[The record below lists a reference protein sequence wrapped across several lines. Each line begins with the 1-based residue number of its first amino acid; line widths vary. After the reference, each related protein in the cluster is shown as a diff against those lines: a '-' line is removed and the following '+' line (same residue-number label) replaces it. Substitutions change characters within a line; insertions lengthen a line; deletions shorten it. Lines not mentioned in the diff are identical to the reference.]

1 MVRSILIILAIFAM
15 EILAIA
21 IVFFAVC
28 VVISA
33 IRYIYGE
40 LVHTIRNAKRS
51 TRELL
56 WGIEWKL
63 RRR

>member
-1 MVRSILIILAIFAM
+1 MLYAVLMILGIFIMEVFALAIIF
-15 EILAIA
+15 LAI
-21 IVFFAVC
+21 C

-40 LVHTIRNAKRS
+40 MVHTIRNAKRS

-63 RRR
+63 KRR